1 MRRSF
6 GSFLIIMGVV
16 ISIYALSA
24 YNLYTASDPIGEINS
39 QSNYPIF
46 YLFFSTAVISI
57 IGGITLLK
65 TDENATQ

>member
-24 YNLYTASDPIGEINS
+24 YNLYTASDPIGEVHP
-39 QSNYPIF
+39 QSSHPVF
-46 YLFFSTAVISI
+46 YLFFSTAIISI
-57 IGGITLLK
+57 IGGIALLK